1 MMDHD
6 TPYALE
12 TGPPEPK
19 ENNVRKKRKKKVSFK
34 MEAVWLSSVGSAA
47 LGVGESEHPNN
58 PNAV

>member
-1 MMDHD
+1 MS
-6 TPYALE
+6 AK
-12 TGPPEPK
+12 K
-19 ENNVRKKRKKKVSFK
+19 EKKKVSFK